1 MIKEFQC
8 QEKYEL
14 VESECVSR
22 ASAES
27 FGQFQEIGEE
37 ELTVLE
43 RNSFETIPSESP
55 TASRLTQSLHK
66 GREELTVQYSI
77 NTCT

>member
-1 MIKEFQC
+1 MREFQC

-37 ELTVLE
+37 RVDC
-43 RNSFETIPSESP
+43 F
-55 TASRLTQSLHK
+55 
-66 GREELTVQYSI
+66 REESFRNHTQ
-77 NTCT
+77 